1 MNAWVKL
8 AVLAVA
14 AFVVALV
21 LMREQA
27 PEVAAEGK
35 PAPAIALPALDGRTV
50 DLAALRGRVVA
61 VNFWATWCPPCRE
74 ELPELGAA
82 WREGSQ
88 RCLEVVGVTG
98 ESARDDVQAA
108 VQRFAIPYPVVLDA
122 DGEVGR
128 RYGLTAY
135 PRTYLVDAGGVVRKV
150 FTGTV
155 TRRALLEAAA
165 PLLPAT
171 CPGGEP

>member
-1 MNAWVKL
+1 VNAWVKV
-8 AVLAVA
+8 AALAVA
-14 AFVVALV
+14 AGVVARVFL
-21 LMREQA
+21 RDPA
-27 PEVAAEGK
+27 PEVAVEGR
-35 PAPAIALPALDGRTV
+35 PAPPVSLRALDGRPV

-61 VNFWATWCPPCRE
+61 LNFWATWCPPCRD

-82 WREGSQ
+82 WREGSP

-98 ESARDDVQAA
+98 ESAADDVQAA
-108 VQRFAIPYPVVLDA
+108 VRKFGIPYPVVLDA

-135 PRTYLVDAGGVVRKV
+135 PRTYLVDVEGVVRKV

-155 TRRALLEAAA
+155 TRRALLDAAA
-165 PLLPAT
+165 PLLPAD
-171 CPGGEP
+171 CPGGAR

>member
-8 AVLAVA
+8 AALALA
-14 AFVVALV
+14 AFVVAQV
-21 LMREQA
+21 LLREQA

-35 PAPAIALPALDGRTV
+35 PAPAMALPGLDGRTV

-61 VNFWATWCPPCRE
+61 LNFWATWCPPCKD
-74 ELPELGAA
+74 ELPELAAA
-82 WREGSQ
+82 WREGSP

-98 ESARDDVQAA
+98 ESVREDIQAA
-108 VQRFAIPYPVVLDA
+108 IERYAVPYPVVVDA
-122 DGEVGR
+122 EGEVGR

-135 PRTYLVDAGGVVRKV
+135 PRTYLVDGGGVVRKV
-150 FTGTV
+150 FAGTV

-171 CPGGEP
+171 CPGSAP

>member
-8 AVLAVA
+8 AALAVA
-14 AFVVALV
+14 AFVVAQV

-27 PEVAAEGK
+27 PEVAAEGR

-50 DLAALRGRVVA
+50 DLAALRGRVV
-61 VNFWATWCPPCRE
+61 VLNFWATWCPPCRD

-82 WREGSQ
+82 WREGSP

-98 ESARDDVQAA
+98 ESAREDVQAA
-108 VQRFAIPYPVVLDA
+108 VQRFAIPYPVVVDA

-171 CPGGEP
+171 CPRGAP